1 VLMHSSLDRPC
12 SYIILFLH
20 CLHDLSNLDRPYLYT
35 IYTGPHDIYPVQ
47 LSHPRHLAF
56 KMSRT
61 TFEPFLTPSLLE
73 NSSPAR
79 DSHQA
84 ISSGVS
90 IGCAVLPTPEVE
102 GASVLGI
109 GFEVFVLICE
119 EVEGRR
125 GNAPNEVD

>member
-1 VLMHSSLDRPC
+1 
-12 SYIILFLH
+12 
-20 CLHDLSNLDRPYLYT
+20 
-35 IYTGPHDIYPVQ
+35 
-47 LSHPRHLAF
+47 
-56 KMSRT
+56 MSRT
-61 TFEPFLTPSLLE
+61 TFEPFFTPSLLE

-90 IGCAVLPTPEVE
+90 IACVVLFSPEVD
-102 GASVLGI
+102 GASGLGI

-119 EVEGRR
+119 EGGRR

>member
-1 VLMHSSLDRPC
+1 
-12 SYIILFLH
+12 
-20 CLHDLSNLDRPYLYT
+20 
-35 IYTGPHDIYPVQ
+35 
-47 LSHPRHLAF
+47 
-56 KMSRT
+56 MSRT
-61 TFEPFLTPSLLE
+61 TFEPFFTPSLLE

-90 IGCAVLPTPEVE
+90 IVVFPGPEL
-102 GASVLGI
+102 GGPSGLGI

-119 EVEGRR
+119 EGRR